1 MRNYPHYIIA
11 IGISIVILRG
21 ITNIDFVQLKN
32 FPDLQPGLA
41 WTDFVGDFFSEPT
54 YTHTATARSFL

>member
-1 MRNYPHYIIA
+1 MA
-11 IGISIVILRG
+11 MGISIVILKG

-54 YTHTATARSFL
+54 YTHTATARSYW